1 MSRYDDRIGRIER
14 RKRRGRPLILHVLPG
29 ETHEGVIAAYVRKRG
44 PISKRDRVLTIKHT
58 FKSAI

>member
-14 RKRRGRPLILHVLPG
+14 RKRRKRPLILHILPG
-29 ETHEGVIAAYVRKRG
+29 ETRDEVIAAYVRKHG
-44 PISKRDRVLTIKHT
+44 PIAKHDRLLMIKHT